1 VPAAAKSFHANE
13 WTKKENKNGV
23 QQHLYAMPFG
33 TLRIAKP
40 LCAIPP
46 IGRPHIGFQSKR
58 LSA

>member
-1 VPAAAKSFHANE
+1 MIVRLKHNNELKRKPAKRNIRFSK
-13 WTKKENKNGV
+13 T
-23 QQHLYAMPFG
+23 
-33 TLRIAKP
+33 